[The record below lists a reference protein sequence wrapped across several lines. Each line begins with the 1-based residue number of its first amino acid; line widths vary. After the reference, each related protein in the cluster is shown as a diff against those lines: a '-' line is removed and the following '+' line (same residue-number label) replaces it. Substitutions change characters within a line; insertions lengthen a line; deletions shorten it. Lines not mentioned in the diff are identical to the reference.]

1 MDDGHILDNATL
13 KDNLLK
19 ARLARGL
26 TQAKVAKLL
35 DISLPAY
42 QKIEHGKTRILNE
55 NYLKCAE
62 LFGVSAAEL
71 VNGYE
76 PVRNATNIF
85 ADLKQSYGDKMIE
98 LEKHYIN
105 EIQIR
110 EMEIRRLRESIQDKD
125 RIISTQELL
134 IERLNRDKD

>member
-1 MDDGHILDNATL
+1 MDDGQILDNATL

-19 ARLARGL
+19 ARLASGL

-42 QKIEHGKTRILNE
+42 QNIEHGKTRILNE

-62 LFGVSAAEL
+62 LFGVSSAEL

-76 PVRNATNIF
+76 PVRNATTIF
-85 ADLKQSYGDKMIE
+85 TDLKQSYGDKMIE

-134 IERLNRDKD
+134 IERLTSDKD

>member
-1 MDDGHILDNATL
+1 MDGDHILDESTMRG
-13 KDNLLK
+13 NLRK
-19 ARLARGL
+19 ARVARGL
-26 TQAKVAKLL
+26 TQAEVADFLK
-35 DISLPAY
+35 ISVTAY
-42 QKIEHGKTRILNE
+42 QKIESGKTRIINE
-55 NYLKCAE
+55 HYLRCAE

-76 PVRNATNIF
+76 PVRNATSIF

-134 IERLNRDKD
+134 IERLTSDKD

>member
-1 MDDGHILDNATL
+1 MDDDHILDEATL
-13 KDNLLK
+13 KGNLLK

-134 IERLNRDKD
+134 IERLTSDKD

>member
-1 MDDGHILDNATL
+1 MDDDHILDEATL
-13 KDNLLK
+13 KGNLLK
-19 ARLARGL
+19 ARLARDL

-76 PVRNATNIF
+76 PVRNATTIF
-85 ADLKQSYGDKMIE
+85 TDLKQSYGDKMLE

-105 EIQIR
+105 EIQTR

>member
-1 MDDGHILDNATL
+1 MDGDHILDESTMRG
-13 KDNLLK
+13 NLRK
-19 ARLARGL
+19 ARVARGL
-26 TQAKVAKLL
+26 TQAEVADFLK
-35 DISLPAY
+35 ISVTAY
-42 QKIEHGKTRILNE
+42 QKIESGKTRIINE
-55 NYLKCAE
+55 HYLRCAE

-76 PVRNATNIF
+76 PVRNATSIF

-110 EMEIRRLRESIQDKD
+110 EMEIRRLRESIQEKD
-125 RIISTQELL
+125 RIISTHELL
-134 IERLNRDKD
+134 IERLTGGKY

>member
-1 MDDGHILDNATL
+1 MDGDHILDESTMRG
-13 KDNLLK
+13 NLRK
-19 ARLARGL
+19 ARVARGL
-26 TQAKVAKLL
+26 TQAEVADFLK
-35 DISLPAY
+35 ISVTAY
-42 QKIEHGKTRILNE
+42 QKIESGKTRIINE
-55 NYLKCAE
+55 HYLRCAE

-76 PVRNATNIF
+76 PVRNATSFF

>member
-1 MDDGHILDNATL
+1 M
-13 KDNLLK
+13 
-19 ARLARGL
+19 
-26 TQAKVAKLL
+26 
-35 DISLPAY
+35 
-42 QKIEHGKTRILNE
+42 
-55 NYLKCAE
+55 
-62 LFGVSAAEL
+62 SAAEL

-98 LEKHYIN
+98 LERHYIN

-134 IERLNRDKD
+134 IERLTSDKD

>member
-1 MDDGHILDNATL
+1 MDGDHILDESTMRG
-13 KDNLLK
+13 NLRK
-19 ARLARGL
+19 ARVARGL
-26 TQAKVAKLL
+26 TQAEVADFLK
-35 DISLPAY
+35 ISVTAY
-42 QKIEHGKTRILNE
+42 QKIESGKTRIINE
-55 NYLKCAE
+55 HYLRCAE

-76 PVRNATNIF
+76 PVRNATSIF

-134 IERLNRDKD
+134 IERLTGGKD

>member
-1 MDDGHILDNATL
+1 MDDDHILDEATL
-13 KDNLLK
+13 KGNLLK
-19 ARLARGL
+19 ARLASGL

-55 NYLKCAE
+55 NFFKCAE
-62 LFGVSAAEL
+62 LFGMSSAEL

-76 PVRNATNIF
+76 PERNATAIF
-85 ADLKQSYGDKMIE
+85 AVLKQSYGDKMIE

-134 IERLNRDKD
+134 IERLTSGKD